1 MQGMNRHDAKAAK
14 VQEEPDCELDGW
26 AHEVVGSALEVH
38 RALGPGFL
46 ESVYEQALCV
56 ELSARSVSFRRQV
69 PIAVRYKG
77 QVVGQG
83 ELDLLIHDRLVVELE
98 TVEAF
103 APIHVAQLLSYLK
116 ATGLRLGLLINFNV
130 PLLQQGI
137 RRIIST
143 P

>member
-1 MQGMNRHDAKAAK
+1 M
-14 VQEEPDCELDGW
+14 
-26 AHEVVGSALEVH
+26 
-38 RALGPGFL
+38 
-46 ESVYEQALCV
+46 
-56 ELSARSVSFRRQV
+56 

>member
-1 MQGMNRHDAKAAK
+1 MNRHDARGAK
-14 VQEEPDCELDGW
+14 DPEEPGGELDGW

-38 RALGPGFL
+38 RTLGPGFL

-83 ELDLLIHDRLVVELE
+83 QLDLLIHERLIVELK
-98 TVEAF
+98 TVETF
-103 APIHVAQLLSYLK
+103 APIHTAQLLSYLK
-116 ATGLRLGLLINFNV
+116 ATRLRLGLLINFNV
-130 PLLQQGI
+130 PLLQHGI
-137 RRIIST
+137 RRIIFT